1 MDRKTMLKIFG
12 EAFLRSMVVLMAVL
26 IVGFG
31 AFFVIRVGSDKKL
44 TSENTEEAST
54 LSDEELQAM
63 LDEEN
68 ANDTEEDTTE
78 EITTEEI
85 TTEEITTEEITTE
98 EPTTEELNIPST
110 DKKILVLNSTRTNGL
125 ASKWM
130 NKLSGAGFTN
140 ISKGNYSN
148 SHDAQTKI
156 YVSEE
161 GMGKD
166 LVGYFA
172 DAVIEVG
179 TLDSGIDVSTN
190 GVEIFIVIGSND
202 VTVQ

>member
-12 EAFLRSMVVLMAVL
+12 EAFMRSMIVLLAVL
-26 IVGFG
+26 IIGFG
-31 AFFVIRVGSDKKL
+31 AFFVIRVNSDKNL
-44 TSENTEEAST
+44 TAENTEEAST

-63 LDEEN
+63 LNEEDMEN
-68 ANDTEEDTTE
+68 TEEDTTE

-85 TTEEITTEEITTE
+85 TTEEITTEEPTTE

-125 ASKWM
+125 ALKWM

-140 ISKGNYSN
+140 ISKGNYSG

-156 YVSEE
+156 YVAEE

-166 LVGYFA
+166 LVGYFS

-179 TLDSGIDVSTN
+179 TLSSGIDVSSN

-202 VTVQ
+202 VNVQ